1 MALAGALKAAQLES
15 AAAFWSRSVNIPA
28 SGDGGAADVVVY
40 NAAMPQAGILFGL
53 IYTNTGGLGGAT
65 MTVRDAVGGGG
76 NALSAAAASAMI
88 AGTAYTTG
96 LLSPTVALGGTV
108 ALRCSVRSS
117 FVGDVICLFAPA

>member
-76 NALSAAAASAMI
+76 NALSAAAASAMRVTEPASCLI
-88 AGTAYTTG
+88 
-96 LLSPTVALGGTV
+96 
-108 ALRCSVRSS
+108 RS
-117 FVGDVICLFAPA
+117 FIGWIPLEPG